1 MIAVASL
8 GLEIM
13 KDKLAHHITVVR
25 PSFDIPSNDPSAI
38 YRMT

>member
-13 KDKLAHHITVVR
+13 KEKQVHYITVVR
-25 PSFDIPSNDPSAI
+25 PSFDIPSN
-38 YRMT
+38 